1 MLEIDIHKVIHK
13 ASGAE
18 NLNVQTHFPANSINV
33 LYGPSGCGKT
43 TLLRM
48 IAGLSEPDSGKIS
61 FGDRVFYDSSK
72 RINLGPQHRR
82 AGFVFQ
88 DFALFPHMSVLKN
101 MEYAAVEGTSKEQLV
116 ELLHELEIE
125 NLKDRKPHTLSG
137 GQKQRLA
144 IARALAGSTGLLLMD
159 EPFSSLDMKLRLKMY
174 ELLKRL
180 NAHHKRTLVLVSHD
194 LIEIK
199 HLADTVVAFT
209 EGRVIVSSD
218 PEKMFRELLG
228 EEFFS
233 DYLRITRNLSN

>member
-1 MLEIDIHKVIHK
+1 MLEIDIHKEIHK

-18 NLNVQTHFPANSINV
+18 NLNVKAHFPSNSINV

-48 IAGLSEPDSGKIS
+48 IAGLSAPDSGKIS
-61 FGDRVFYDSSK
+61 FGDQVFYDSVKS
-72 RINLGPQHRR
+72 INLAPQHRR

-88 DFALFPHMSVLKN
+88 DFALFPHMSVIEN
-101 MEYAAVEGTSKEQLV
+101 MAYAAVEGTSREQLV
-116 ELLHELEIE
+116 ELLNELEID
-125 NLKDRKPHTLSG
+125 NLRDRKPHTLSG

-199 HLADTVVAFT
+199 HLADNVVAFS
-209 EGRVIVSSD
+209 EGRVIVSSE
-218 PEKMFRELLG
+218 PEKMFKELLG
-228 EEFFS
+228 EAFFR
-233 DYLRITRNLSN
+233 DYIQLTRNLNS